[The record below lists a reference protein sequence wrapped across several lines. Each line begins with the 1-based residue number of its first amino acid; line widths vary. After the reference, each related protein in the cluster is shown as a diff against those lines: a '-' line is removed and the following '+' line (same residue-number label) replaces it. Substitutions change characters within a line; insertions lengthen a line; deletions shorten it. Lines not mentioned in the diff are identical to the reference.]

1 MTYVLWYFIGASVI
15 EVGWMIRQIGKHRP
29 PVTGADAIGTLVI
42 AAAHVAAFVW
52 ILGGLK

>member
-1 MTYVLWYFIGASVI
+1 MTYVLWYFIVVSVA
-15 EVGWMIRQIGKHRP
+15 EVGWMISRIGKYRP

-42 AAAHVAAFVW
+42 AAARVAAFVW